1 LTNYDCPTAQVEQ
14 HDKDLEEPMKD
25 ANLARA
31 TSNGAHVPSEWL
43 SQLHRVRNV
52 GELRDSLLARHS
64 AFAQERLRDIAIVG
78 AAEEGR
84 RLAALCR
91 GQSIGVRA
99 IVDDSAARQGHAI
112 EGVPVRPM
120 DTLSELPAN
129 TPVVIA
135 SHRVLKAAERLRG
148 MGFVNVAPFALL
160 QVLDPA
166 AFPPHMFYDG
176 WLDDLFDNRDRYAAL
191 ADLLADDFSRRVLGA
206 VLGFRL
212 TLDPA
217 ILAPIVE
224 WELYGPADL
233 LSYGTDEVYVD
244 AGAFD
249 GDSVRLFIDR
259 VHGCFARVIAFEP
272 DTNTFHRLAE
282 NFADEKRV
290 EPVNAGLHRCAATL
304 RFDNAGT
311 RGSVLVEQGGIEIKV
326 VGLDEV
332 LQGERVSFI
341 KMNIE
346 GAELEALEGAR
357 ESIRRW
363 APTLAIS
370 AYHRPSD
377 LWQVAA
383 LARSLRP
390 DYRLYFRQ
398 HDGGVI
404 ETVLYAIADKS

>member
-1 LTNYDCPTAQVEQ
+1 
-14 HDKDLEEPMKD
+14 MKE

-31 TSNGAHVPSEWL
+31 TADDAHASLSWL
-43 SQLHRVRNV
+43 ARLRRVRDIS
-52 GELRDSLLARHS
+52 ELRDRLLDRHPH
-64 AFAQERLRDIAIVG
+64 FAPAHLREIAIVG
-78 AAEEGR
+78 AADEGR
-84 RLAALCR
+84 RLVELCR
-91 GQSIGVRA
+91 KRGIAVRA
-99 IVDDSAARQGHAI
+99 IVDDSAARQGQVI
-112 EGVPVRPM
+112 DGVTITAVESLN
-120 DTLSELPAN
+120 TLAPA

-135 SHRVLKAAERLRG
+135 SHRVLKAQARLRD
-148 MGFVNVAPFALL
+148 MGFSNVAPFALL
-160 QVLDPA
+160 QVLDPG

-176 WLDDLFDNRDRYAAL
+176 WLEDLVANRERYAEL
-191 ADLLADDFSRRVLGA
+191 ADLLADDFSRRVLDA

-212 TLDPA
+212 TLDA
-217 ILAPIVE
+217 SILAPIVE
-224 WELYGPADL
+224 WELYGPANL
-233 LSYGTDEVYVD
+233 LTYGSDEVYVD

-249 GDSVRLFIDR
+249 GDSVRLFIER
-259 VHGCFARVIAFEP
+259 VRGRFAKVIAFEP
-272 DTNTFHRLAE
+272 DTNTFHRLAS
-282 NFADEKRV
+282 NFANEPRV
-290 EPVNAGLHRCAATL
+290 EPVNAGLHRRAATL

-332 LQGERVSFI
+332 LHGDRVSLL

-357 ESIRRW
+357 ESIQRW

-377 LWQVAA
+377 LWQVPAF
-383 LARSLRP
+383 ARSLRP

-404 ETVLYAIADKS
+404 ETVLYAIPDKP